1 MLYRRVLQ
9 LRSLPFVRHVCN
21 YVHNHIQI
29 LVTMGKEI
37 LIQLPD
43 GHTDYDGDE
52 DENDEY
58 LEMVDDWRFEMSTYN
73 Y

>member
-1 MLYRRVLQ
+1 
-9 LRSLPFVRHVCN
+9 
-21 YVHNHIQI
+21 
-29 LVTMGKEI
+29 MGKEI